1 MNAPP
6 ESLDSP
12 AVAVAPVLTSP
23 RLVTSPV
30 PGALT
35 GEFTARSL
43 VGGCAIGA
51 LLAITNVYMGLK
63 TGWWESGSIIAAVLG
78 FSGLTALGRRWGGGP
93 SMLETNLTQTTASAV
108 GAMPAVAGLLGS
120 IPALTMMG
128 LSVPAWGIVV
138 WSATLGVLGVLAAYL
153 LRSRLLDQEG
163 LAFPTGVATAEL
175 ITALH
180 RTGRVERPGRAQVLL
195 GSGLF
200 TMAMTWLRDVQ
211 AWVPAVTGAP
221 GRLAGLPASTFTLG
235 IGWSPMLMAVGMMA
249 GLQMSLSMVLGA
261 LVSWVAIAPE
271 LARAGSVDSHLGY
284 DGFSVWLTWPGVG
297 LMVGAAVVSLAA
309 QARSLLGAAAKDL
322 RSLGSAEEPSLG
334 RWAVW
339 TGVGASVLTLVLGR
353 VVFGLP
359 VLHTLLALALVLPLC
374 AVCARGAGQMDISP
388 VSQMGQLTQVASG
401 TVFPGPTGLNVAAGS
416 VVAGAV
422 AQTGVSLWSY
432 KAGHLLKSSPARQM
446 LSQMLG
452 VLVGSLVSVP
462 VYLLLVDTYGLGEAL
477 PVPSAHQ
484 FRIVASV
491 SIQGLEGL
499 PPYAARAA
507 AIGFFVG
514 AGLTLAARGRLER
527 LVPSAVAMGLGMLL
541 PAHYAITIGL
551 GALLVTVARRVRPD
565 MVDAHM
571 PALGA
576 GAIAGES
583 IMGLLIAALV
593 ALELIQRPG

>member
-1 MNAPP
+1 
-6 ESLDSP
+6 
-12 AVAVAPVLTSP
+12 
-23 RLVTSPV
+23 
-30 PGALT
+30 
-35 GEFTARSL
+35 
-43 VGGCAIGA
+43 
-51 LLAITNVYMGLK
+51 
-63 TGWWESGSIIAAVLG
+63 
-78 FSGLTALGRRWGGGP
+78 
-93 SMLETNLTQTTASAV
+93 
-108 GAMPAVAGLLGS
+108 
-120 IPALTMMG
+120 
-128 LSVPAWGIVV
+128 
-138 WSATLGVLGVLAAYL
+138 
-153 LRSRLLDQEG
+153 
-163 LAFPTGVATAEL
+163 
-175 ITALH
+175 
-180 RTGRVERPGRAQVLL
+180 
-195 GSGLF
+195 
-200 TMAMTWLRDVQ
+200 
-211 AWVPAVTGAP
+211 
-221 GRLAGLPASTFTLG
+221 
-235 IGWSPMLMAVGMMA
+235 
-249 GLQMSLSMVLGA
+249 
-261 LVSWVAIAPE
+261 
-271 LARAGSVDSHLGY
+271 
-284 DGFSVWLTWPGVG
+284 
-297 LMVGAAVVSLAA
+297 
-309 QARSLLGAAAKDL
+309 
-322 RSLGSAEEPSLG
+322 
-334 RWAVW
+334 
-339 TGVGASVLTLVLGR
+339 
-353 VVFGLP
+353 
-359 VLHTLLALALVLPLC
+359 
-374 AVCARGAGQMDISP
+374 MDISP